1 MRLKWLSRCFSA
13 KKSKKRVSCWSPQII
28 SSASERSVSTTSCR
42 LPSEYYWAGTYSMSS
57 LGTLAGTRTIFMQPS
72 FTDYIL
78 TLSIPVSCVRTCHRP
93 FLGEYGMQPPQLL
106 KREAVTVTAGCS
118 LPKQPA
124 PKADLTTA
132 CHRCTLRAAL

>member
-1 MRLKWLSRCFSA
+1 
-13 KKSKKRVSCWSPQII
+13 
-28 SSASERSVSTTSCR
+28 
-42 LPSEYYWAGTYSMSS
+42 MSS
-57 LGTLAGTRTIFMQPS
+57 LGTLAGTCTISMQPS

-78 TLSIPVSCVRTCHRP
+78 TPSIPVGCVRTCHRP
-93 FLGEYGMQPPQLL
+93 FLGEYGMQAPQLL

-124 PKADLTTA
+124 PKADLPTA